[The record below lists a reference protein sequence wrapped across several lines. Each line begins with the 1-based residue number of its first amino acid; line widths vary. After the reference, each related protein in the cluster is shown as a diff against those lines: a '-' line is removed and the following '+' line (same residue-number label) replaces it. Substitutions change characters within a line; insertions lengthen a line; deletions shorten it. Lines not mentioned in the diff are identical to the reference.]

1 MFKTFAGV
9 IVLLLSVYSI
19 LYLKSVSD
27 KSLVKEVYQQQQ
39 MIKEQDLSVQ
49 VPTQL
54 PELQLFNSLKSFE
67 QIFNLTKL
75 ECGKDEGF
83 ENNLQQLKDKIKKHQ
98 ESHDFNLDYQLQK
111 QDQLFINEFQQKI
124 QSFKDDLE
132 VFMTKKKALVEMKL
146 KYQSFLKEYE
156 TQ

>member
-49 VPTQL
+49 IP
-54 PELQLFNSLKSFE
+54 
-67 QIFNLTKL
+67 
-75 ECGKDEGF
+75 
-83 ENNLQQLKDKIKKHQ
+83 
-98 ESHDFNLDYQLQK
+98 
-111 QDQLFINEFQQKI
+111 
-124 QSFKDDLE
+124 
-132 VFMTKKKALVEMKL
+132 A
-146 KYQSFLKEYE
+146 
-156 TQ
+156 